1 MATTKAEFQDL
12 ADELINDEF
21 ADFRQ
26 ALAITSGGTYN
37 PVTESYAGATQRTYQ
52 AIKFAVDMIDWQ
64 GTDAQQSDTGA
75 VYTRVDTFAPSVGD
89 YCTLGGVAM
98 SIVAIKLDAAYA
110 TVKLVLRAR

>member
-12 ADELINDEF
+12 ASELIDSEF

-26 ALAITSGGTYN
+26 VLVIASGGTYN
-37 PVTESYAGATQRTYQ
+37 PVTESVTGATNRTYQ

-75 VYTRVDTFAPSVGD
+75 VYTRVDTFAPTVGD
-89 YCTLGGVAM
+89 YCTLGGVAV
-98 SIVAIKLDAAYA
+98 SIIAIKLDAADA
-110 TVKLVLRAR
+110 AVRLVLRVR

>member
-26 ALAITSGGTYN
+26 ALVITSGGTYN
-37 PVTESYAGATQRTYQ
+37 PVTESVTGATNHGYQ

-75 VYTRVDTFAPSVGD
+75 VYTRIDTFVPSVGD

-98 SIVAIKLDAAYA
+98 SIVALKLDAADA